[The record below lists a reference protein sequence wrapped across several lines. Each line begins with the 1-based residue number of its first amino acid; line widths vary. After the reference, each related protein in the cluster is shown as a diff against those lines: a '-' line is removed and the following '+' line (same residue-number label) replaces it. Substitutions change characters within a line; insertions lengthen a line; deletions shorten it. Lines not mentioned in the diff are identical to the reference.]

1 MPVLETKAIWHV
13 QMKCYSCREN
23 IVWFDEL
30 WYASNIRSIAYSGVY
45 FESLLFSY
53 IGVANMQ
60 GDSEVS

>member
-1 MPVLETKAIWHV
+1 
-13 QMKCYSCREN
+13 MKCYSCREN